1 METKNKS
8 LKVNAFLSTLKTLSN
23 AIFPL
28 ITYPYIS
35 RVISVEGMG
44 KISFSQSIV
53 NYFLLIAGFGIY
65 HFSVREGAGI
75 RDDKENFNLFANRVF
90 TINCIAALISFL
102 MLMILLL
109 LPTKIGEYKKLIFIY
124 SISIILNPFSVEWLY
139 TVYEDF
145 GYITARSILVHLIS
159 LCLTFLF
166 VKERGDV
173 YLYCVFMVTAASLGS
188 LFNYVHSKKYVV
200 LKLVKETGWK
210 DYKLSL
216 FIFFVNS
223 LATTIYINSDT
234 TLLGLMCSDWNVGL
248 YGAAT
253 KIYLVVKQIFNS
265 VVAVTIPR
273 LAYLRHRNP
282 EEFLSLIRIMV
293 SLAAFFIFPA
303 ALGITIIRNELILLI
318 AGQEYIEAA
327 IPLSIL
333 AVAIICAIYANI
345 FVNGLLLCMGME
357 KYVLKITATSA
368 FLNLFLNI
376 FLIPIF
382 QETGAAITTVIAE
395 GVVVIMA
402 VSYSKKE
409 LKGLF
414 DSRAIVKSLIGCF
427 IMYLVSILIKNA
439 LTEVNYVLRLIVIVC
454 VCAFVYIV
462 VEITAKNEIISKIK
476 LLC

>member
-1 METKNKS
+1 M
-8 LKVNAFLSTLKTLSN
+8 
-23 AIFPL
+23 
-28 ITYPYIS
+28 
-35 RVISVEGMG
+35 
-44 KISFSQSIV
+44 
-53 NYFLLIAGFGIY
+53 
-65 HFSVREGAGI
+65 
-75 RDDKENFNLFANRVF
+75 
-90 TINCIAALISFL
+90 
-102 MLMILLL
+102 
-109 LPTKIGEYKKLIFIY
+109 
-124 SISIILNPFSVEWLY
+124 
-139 TVYEDF
+139 
-145 GYITARSILVHLIS
+145 
-159 LCLTFLF
+159 
-166 VKERGDV
+166 
-173 YLYCVFMVTAASLGS
+173 
-188 LFNYVHSKKYVV
+188 
-200 LKLVKETGWK
+200 
-210 DYKLSL
+210 
-216 FIFFVNS
+216 
-223 LATTIYINSDT
+223 
-234 TLLGLMCSDWNVGL
+234 
-248 YGAAT
+248 
-253 KIYLVVKQIFNS
+253 
-265 VVAVTIPR
+265 
-273 LAYLRHRNP
+273 
-282 EEFLSLIRIMV
+282 
-293 SLAAFFIFPA
+293 
-303 ALGITIIRNELILLI
+303 ILLI

-427 IMYLVSILIKNA
+427 IMYLVSILIKSA